1 MKNRL
6 DLNFDLIYQDERAS
20 YVNDYV
26 NREEFIKN
34 PLTPEELDK
43 ISDYVLFGVDRETG
57 LSESKKRNIHLES
70 KNSPWRNKN
79 DDHESLEELRES
91 PSFNEANLRPLTAP
105 PLRLSTEEKKF
116 SREKA
121 LEKAP
126 AYLQKI
132 YSDLFRNIDH
142 IDLLVGYYEF
152 MYGKKGKEV
161 KPPRAELIARFS
173 EEECDK
179 IADEASRLTPHSYL
193 KKKRELVALRTEQ
206 YVLRDSFAPQ
216 IFLGSVTPHITNF
229 DTTNSFEAG
238 IEVLPLGLRDK
249 TQTARLLFPK
259 ETGINLRPHDYD
271 QTQLKKISDFY
282 WEKQKFDRNS
292 HKFYFDFR
300 NQEHVYLLL
309 GLYTDLEG
317 DINWEDLDSTLP
329 YFLGTLRF
337 YINEAGLSDV
347 QQEILRLKIKR
358 TPNQEISNILRDKF
372 GKTYAANYISTIF
385 TKRIVQKICDAARY
399 HEKVA
404 SNLFFEEEFKECT
417 CCGRTLL
424 RDTVNF
430 MRKGRSA
437 DGLMARCKACEKKI
451 RGEKANNE

>member
-6 DLNFDLIYQDERAS
+6 NLNFDLVYQDERAE

-26 NREEFIKN
+26 QHPEFTST
-34 PLTPEELDK
+34 PLTPDELET
-43 ISDYVLFGVDRETG
+43 ISNYILFGVDRETG
-57 LSESKKRNIHLES
+57 LSESKKRNIHLEA
-70 KNSPWRNKN
+70 KNSPWKNRN

-105 PLRLSTEEKKF
+105 PLRLTGEEKRF
-116 SREKA
+116 SRENA
-121 LEKAP
+121 LKTAP
-126 AYLQKI
+126 TYLQKI
-132 YSDLFRNIDH
+132 YTDLFRNIDH
-142 IDLLVGYYEF
+142 VDLLVGYYEF

-179 IADEASRLTPHSYL
+179 IAEEASHLTPHSYL

-216 IFLGSVTPHITNF
+216 IFLGAITPHITNF

-238 IEVLPLGLRDK
+238 IEVLPLGLNDK
-249 TQTARLLFPK
+249 TQNARLLFSK
-259 ETGINLRPHDYD
+259 ENGINLRPRDYTED
-271 QTQLKKISDFY
+271 QLQKISKFY
-282 WEKQKFDRNS
+282 WEKQNFDKNS

-309 GLYTDLEG
+309 GLYMDLEG

-329 YFLGTLRF
+329 YFLRTLRF
-337 YINEAGLSDV
+337 YIKEAGLSEV
-347 QQEILRLKIKR
+347 QEEILRLKIKR
-358 TPNQEISNILRDKF
+358 ISNQEISNILRDKF

-399 HEKVA
+399 HERVV

-424 RDTVNF
+424 RDTINF

-451 RGEKANNE
+451 RGEKANND